1 MFDQIGVWL
10 MDCGVR
16 EADVE
21 DVVQGFGRRLV
32 DAGVSLYRVSLGGM
46 LLHPVF
52 GALDVVWNARDDTV
66 VNQMMPR
73 SVLTTPEF
81 QDSPFF
87 WAISQHVPFHRFR
100 LEDGPADA
108 GFPIFR
114 RLREAG
120 VTDYLLFFETYGRS
134 NDVLWADLPSGME
147 GVILSLSTRRIGG
160 FTDFEID
167 YVRALMRPFALCIK
181 SITMHALAR
190 ALLDTYLGKYTG
202 NRVLDGMVERGDGG
216 MIDCVLFYC
225 DLRNS
230 TRLSEE
236 LSSEQ
241 YLALIN
247 AYFDCTA
254 GAVVDHGGE
263 VLKFVGDAV
272 LAIFP
277 IDPAHR
283 PAADMCRAAM
293 SAAREAFSR
302 AARAGGQVD
311 GLDGGIRFG
320 ISLHVGQVMY
330 GNVGTDRRLDFTVIG
345 PTVNQATRLEGLCK
359 PLGIPLVVSG
369 TFERHYD
376 GELARVGRHRL
387 DGTDRPVDVFTLP
400 EFAVPS

>member
-1 MFDQIGVWL
+1 M
-10 MDCGVR
+10 
-16 EADVE
+16 
-21 DVVQGFGRRLV
+21 QGLGRRLV

-202 NRVLDGMVERGDGG
+202 NRVLDGMVERRVAG
-216 MIDCVLFYC
+216 
-225 DLRNS
+225 
-230 TRLSEE
+230 T
-236 LSSEQ
+236 
-241 YLALIN
+241 AL
-247 AYFDCTA
+247 
-254 GAVVDHGGE
+254 
-263 VLKFVGDAV
+263 DAV
-272 LAIFP
+272 RQ
-277 IDPAHR
+277 HV
-283 PAADMCRAAM
+283 AAAVHH
-293 SAAREAFSR
+293 EHQQ
-302 AARAGGQVD
+302 GGA
-311 GLDGGIRFG
+311 LDA
-320 ISLHVGQVMY
+320 
-330 GNVGTDRRLDFTVIG
+330 
-345 PTVNQATRLEGLCK
+345 P
-359 PLGIPLVVSG
+359 PP
-369 TFERHYD
+369 
-376 GELARVGRHRL
+376 
-387 DGTDRPVDVFTLP
+387 RPVGIFLVLLQPGAQLAHVVGVATSKTTN
-400 EFAVPS
+400 V